1 MAKERSHRALKAIV
15 NMLAFIVNEME
26 SYWKV
31 FSGRIIGP
39 TLNFMQ
45 ITLIAVLRIGNRKT
59 KMMAR

>member
-1 MAKERSHRALKAIV
+1 MAKDRSHRALKAVV
-15 NMLAFIVNEME
+15 NMLAFIVNEMG

-45 ITLIAVLRIGNRKT
+45 ITVIAVLRIGNRKT